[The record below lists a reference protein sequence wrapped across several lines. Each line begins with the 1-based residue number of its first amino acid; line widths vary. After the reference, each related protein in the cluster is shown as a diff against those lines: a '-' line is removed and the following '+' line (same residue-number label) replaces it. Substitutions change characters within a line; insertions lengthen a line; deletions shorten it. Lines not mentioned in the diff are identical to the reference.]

1 MMNDQEM
8 IEAFLQAFPCCR
20 NSYNEHMEKYGELL
34 QHVFYPEV
42 ISNPLIELLERETD
56 DPVINAYTGFI
67 ERMWQ
72 EGDESV
78 RNVVDVT
85 ILERLSDDKKVWN
98 RFGKYISDEFKN
110 YINTEWIRNNIA
122 ISGIAPLK

>member
-8 IEAFLQAFPCCR
+8 IEVFLEAFPCCR
-20 NSYNEHMEKYGELL
+20 SAYEKHMEKYGELL

-42 ISNPLIELLERETD
+42 VSNPLIELLERD
-56 DPVINAYTGFI
+56 SADPAISTYTGFV

-98 RFGKYISDEFKN
+98 RFGKFISDEFKN

>member
-1 MMNDQEM
+1 MMNDHEM
-8 IEAFLQAFPCCR
+8 IEAFLETFLCYR
-20 NSYNEHMEKYGELL
+20 NAYDEHMEKYGELL

-42 ISNPLIELLERETD
+42 ITDPLIELLERETD
-56 DPVINAYTGFI
+56 TPVISTYTGFI
-67 ERMWQ
+67 ERMWR

-85 ILERLSDDKKVWN
+85 ILERLSDDRKVWN

-110 YINTEWIRNNIA
+110 YINTEWIENNIA
-122 ISGIAPLK
+122 ISGIDSLE

>member
-67 ERMWQ
+67 ERMWLD
-72 EGDESV
+72 GDESV

-85 ILERLSDDKKVWN
+85 ILERLSDNEKVWN
-98 RFGKYISDEFKN
+98 RFGKYISDEFKY

>member
-1 MMNDQEM
+1 MNDQEM
-8 IEAFLQAFPCCR
+8 IEAFLEAFPFCR
-20 NSYNEHMEKYGELL
+20 NAYDEHMGKYGELL

-56 DPVINAYTGFI
+56 DPVISTYTGFV

-98 RFGKYISDEFKN
+98 RFGKFISDEFKN
-110 YINTEWIRNNIA
+110 YIKTEWIRNNIA

>member
-1 MMNDQEM
+1 MNDHEM
-8 IEAFLQAFPCCR
+8 IEAFLEKFPCYR
-20 NSYNEHMEKYGELL
+20 NAYDEHMEKYGELL

-56 DPVINAYTGFI
+56 NPVISTYTGFI
-67 ERMWQ
+67 ERIWMD
-72 EGDESV
+72 GDESV

-85 ILERLSDDKKVWN
+85 ILERLSDDSKVWS

-122 ISGIAPLK
+122 ISGIDPLE